1 MREAEEYLRRKFEE
15 YYRDNVGRIRP
26 PPEMEKREFGFLLFE
41 EGVMVRHKAFRTAT
55 DLQSFIKTTVPAH
68 IYNSTAYYLEPDQE
82 MDKKGWQSA
91 DLAFDVD
98 ADHIPTTCKNVHD
111 RWTCKNCRAQGKGSA
126 PEKCPKCQ
134 GERIEEDVW
143 LCEICLERAREEVIK
158 LLDFLT
164 EDFGFSQEDMRVCF
178 SGHRGYHVNLRAKEA
193 RTLGSDERKEIVDY
207 IMGLGFDPSL
217 HADLL
222 DKRIGPGAHSIEERG
237 WRGRV
242 HRGIYEILTE
252 TSEDEMAQWG
262 ITRKIA
268 KALVSRRD
276 ELASMWIGKQGKIPP
291 DGVGPVTWRTIIQK
305 AVERESA
312 RVDTVVTTDIHRL
325 IRLPETLNAKTGF
338 KAVEI
343 NSIDSF
349 DPFRDAV
356 VFEGEEEV
364 YVRDAPQFRIVD
376 QNLGPYEDE
385 VVTVPSTAAVL
396 LVAKGKALPRRD

>member
-1 MREAEEYLRRKFEE
+1 
-15 YYRDNVGRIRP
+15 
-26 PPEMEKREFGFLLFE
+26 
-41 EGVMVRHKAFRTAT
+41 MV
-55 DLQSFIKTTVPAH
+55 
-68 IYNSTAYYLEPDQE
+68 
-82 MDKKGWQSA
+82 
-91 DLAFDVD
+91 
-98 ADHIPTTCKNVHD
+98 
-111 RWTCKNCRAQGKGSA
+111 
-126 PEKCPKCQ
+126 
-134 GERIEEDVW
+134 
-143 LCEICLERAREEVIK
+143 
-158 LLDFLT
+158 
-164 EDFGFSQEDMRVCF
+164 
-178 SGHRGYHVNLRAKEA
+178 
-193 RTLGSDERKEIVDY
+193 
-207 IMGLGFDPSL
+207 
-217 HADLL
+217 
-222 DKRIGPGAHSIEERG
+222 
-237 WRGRV
+237 
-242 HRGIYEILTE
+242 
-252 TSEDEMAQWG
+252 QWG

-276 ELASMWIGKQGKIPP
+276 ELASMWMGKQGKIPP